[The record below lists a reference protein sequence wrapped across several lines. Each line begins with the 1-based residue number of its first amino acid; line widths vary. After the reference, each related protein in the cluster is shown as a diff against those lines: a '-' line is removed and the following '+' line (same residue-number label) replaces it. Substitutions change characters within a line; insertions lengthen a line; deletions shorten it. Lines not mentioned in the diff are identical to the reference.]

1 MQVNASEYCFMALA
15 VQGGTAYF
23 MMLESVHNC
32 GDDRAEAPCDISTI
46 RNTLL
51 PKEKTIGRV
60 EHGPRMTAFHQMN
73 IVAYAYS
80 ADAFT

>member
-1 MQVNASEYCFMALA
+1 MALA

-51 PKEKTIGRV
+51 PKEKYNR
-60 EHGPRMTAFHQMN
+60 QC
-73 IVAYAYS
+73 
-80 ADAFT
+80 